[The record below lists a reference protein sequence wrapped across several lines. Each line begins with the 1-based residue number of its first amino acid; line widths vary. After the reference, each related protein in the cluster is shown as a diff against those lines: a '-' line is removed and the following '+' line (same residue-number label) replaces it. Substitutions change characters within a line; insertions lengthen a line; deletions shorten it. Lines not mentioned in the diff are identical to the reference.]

1 MSCPGDYV
9 NIRKVL
15 GGVAEPVIDKRSPI
29 MKRNKLNSRGT
40 AIFLAA
46 LITMSS
52 CAIARDKPKVQKKPN
67 ALTKR
72 QISQGW
78 KLLFDGK
85 TLNGWKGATNDEVLN
100 TCWKVDK
107 GQIIC
112 TNRDQRQGKLS
123 GSIVTK
129 DQYSSFDFRF
139 DYKLDPDFKEGHVNR
154 GVKYFA
160 YPKTELGLE
169 YQIFDVDGEAKSK
182 GALADLYD
190 IMPAKARPAK
200 PRGKWNSVRI
210 VARGN
215 HVEHWISGEKV
226 LEFERGS
233 EQFRAAIAESKF
245 KTRDKFGEAKQGYI
259 LLQEHGGGIAFR
271 NIRIKVLDD

>member
-1 MSCPGDYV
+1 
-9 NIRKVL
+9 
-15 GGVAEPVIDKRSPI
+15 
-29 MKRNKLNSRGT
+29 MKRNRLNSRRT

-46 LITMSS
+46 LIAMSS

-67 ALTKR
+67 TLTKK

-85 TLNGWKGATNDEVLN
+85 TLNAFKGATDDKVLN
-100 TCWKVDK
+100 TCWKVEN

-112 TNRDQRQGKLS
+112 TERDQRPDKLS
-123 GSIVTK
+123 GSIVAK
-129 DQYSSFDFRF
+129 DQYSNFDFRL
-139 DYKLDPDFKEGHVNR
+139 DYKLDPDFKGEHVNS
-154 GVKYFA
+154 GIKYFA

-169 YQIFDVDGEAKSK
+169 YQIYDADGEGKDT
-182 GALADLYD
+182 GALAALYD
-190 IMPAKARPAK
+190 ILPVKEKPVAK

-210 VARGN
+210 LARGN
-215 HVEHWISGEKV
+215 HVEHWINGKKV

-233 EQFRAAIAESKF
+233 EQFRAAVAKSKF
-245 KTRDKFGEAKQGYI
+245 KNRDKFGEAKEGCI
-259 LLQEHGGGIAFR
+259 LLQEHGGGTAFR